1 MPIFY
6 HIFLS
11 SQIVII
17 QIGFHQKNVHGN
29 ITIGNMG
36 DPLGLVDCGV
46 WTVDCG
52 FCGNPLYM
60 RKDTKNG
67 LPGNLYS
74 HISFLQK
81 QTKFV
86 CFSNHVLTER

>member
-11 SQIVII
+11 SQIVMT

-29 ITIGNMG
+29 IITGNMG
-36 DPLGLVDCGV
+36 DRLLGLVDCGV

-74 HISFLQK
+74 HISFWQK
-81 QTKFV
+81 QTNLFV
-86 CFSNHVLTER
+86 FQIMY